1 MAMADM
7 ITRNPRAKGALH
19 ERACRGALRRPFEL
33 QDARR
38 RAGAFGR
45 SVHLSGAGTD
55 DPARVC
61 GENALGR
68 QNMLD
73 LDVNSLLND
82 AVSHLLVDLNANR
95 SLSHIKNNSSAT
107 MISLE
112 RHTLMASS
120 VGYNINV
127 VTNMVGAH
135 ESRERNHSMA
145 AECSLEHVTSTGTI
159 TVSVRH
165 CLHKIS
171 STILQIFQTL
181 TKTCFLRNL
190 EFPRKR

>member
-1 MAMADM
+1 MRS
-7 ITRNPRAKGALH
+7 TRLGRNALQ
-19 ERACRGALRRPFEL
+19 A
-33 QDARR
+33 
-38 RAGAFGR
+38 
-45 SVHLSGAGTD
+45 HLLGSLFSLDGLVLLHT
-55 DPARVC
+55 VQVL
-61 GENALGR
+61 NSALGR

-73 LDVNSLLND
+73 LDVNSLLDD
-82 AVSHLLVDLNANR
+82 AVSHLLVDLNANS
-95 SLSHIKNNSSAT
+95 SLSHIKNDSSAT
-107 MISLE
+107 MVSLE

-120 VGYNINV
+120 IGYNIDV

-171 STILQIFQTL
+171 FTILQIFKTL
-181 TKTCFLRNL
+181 TKICFLRKL